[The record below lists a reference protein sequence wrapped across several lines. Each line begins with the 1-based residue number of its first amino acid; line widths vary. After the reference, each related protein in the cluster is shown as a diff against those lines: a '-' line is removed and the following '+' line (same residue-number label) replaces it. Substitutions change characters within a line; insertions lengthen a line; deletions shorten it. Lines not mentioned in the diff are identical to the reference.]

1 MGAKALS
8 TRTSVLL
15 WFLILNWKTTPSKL
29 AVAAFQQG
37 PNSSRRTFFTNVIS
51 TTIAS
56 NTFPGSANALAD
68 RQQLLDAIS
77 QKASDEDIIKIIR
90 GLQDPS
96 NGRAALLPER
106 LEGEWELIWSYG
118 AEAFSPLLTL
128 PRPIRPDSYQYFGSA
143 AAKEVGEGRIAQGL
157 TGGLLGANQLWL
169 SSGAIPFA
177 ADPSVLEIQPPFRF
191 QIGGRYGTGKSKR
204 TIVESGSDA
213 DFRKVNARSEE
224 AQQAGKNQYQQVYLE
239 DSGPGSLRVSTVIAG
254 DPVLVGEIFVHRK
267 L

>member
-1 MGAKALS
+1 MRNVES
-8 TRTSVLL
+8 TLMCCLL
-15 WFLILNWKTTPSKL
+15 WASRSLALLQPPS
-29 AVAAFQQG
+29 V
-37 PNSSRRTFFTNVIS
+37 SRRTLVTNVIS
-51 TTIAS
+51 TVVAS
-56 NTFPGSANALAD
+56 TVVPVSANALSD

-77 QKASDEDIIKIIR
+77 RKASDEEIIGIIR
-90 GLQDPS
+90 SLKDPS
-96 NGRAALLPER
+96 NGRAALLPDR

-128 PRPIRPDSYQYFGSA
+128 PRPFRPDSYQYFGSA

-157 TGGLLGANQLWL
+157 TGGLLGTNQLWL
-169 SSGAIPFA
+169 SSGALPFA
-177 ADPSVLEIQPPFRF
+177 EDPSVLEIQPPFRF
-191 QIGGRYGTGKSKR
+191 QIGGRYETGKAKK

-224 AQQAGKNQYQQVYLE
+224 AQQAGKNQYQQLYLE
-239 DSGPGSLRVSTVIAG
+239 DSGPGSIRVSSVIAG